1 MGLLVDG
8 KWQDRW
14 YDTKTSGGKFIREDA
29 QFRSW
34 ITPDGSA
41 GPTGDAGFKAAQFD
55 GTQIILHAAL
65 APGLATMSPEEAL
78 KELGKS
84 LERPM
89 LRIAQS
95 VLAKHHEKTWLH

>member
-34 ITPDGSA
+34 VTPTA
-41 GPTGDAGFKAAQFD
+41 P
-55 GTQIILHAAL
+55 L
-65 APGLATMSPEEAL
+65 APRVMPALRRSRVATISTSPTPAP
-78 KELGKS
+78 G
-84 LERPM
+84 P
-89 LRIAQS
+89 IGP
-95 VLAKHHEKTWLH
+95 